1 MADSC
6 CWCIIEGEIG
16 VTRGTTISGLGRSG
30 RKLPKERGGVRA
42 CASIPIE
49 AKLQVANKRIH
60 QLEGQFADIQEMMR
74 QLKDTREA
82 TSGSNTSQSANIDD
96 GHEIDD
102 GNQDDVAKKL
112 NRIDRICLNWTRL
125 IPIGQ
130 YWTALC
136 INCLNCL
143 GTSWLPAIEDDL
155 NEPVVLWCANRDNP
169 VRENATLHFTADS
182 GLELKDV
189 DGTLIWSTH
198 TSALPVTRLNIS
210 DGANLML
217 LDSNDNVIWQSF
229 DYPTDTWLPNQ
240 NISSH
245 TGLTSSDSSS
255 NLGTGLFSLTVEEEV
270 PSNSLVAFFNSDPPQ
285 KYKSLPVGYLYNYF
299 GDYSSIEGFSN
310 NALFKVNRTAHRFL
324 YIRLEPNGHLNLY
337 QLPYYNETQRIAPLN
352 IFEQF
357 SESDC
362 DYPTVCGNY
371 GVCWE
376 EGLCSCPGAG
386 GNYSYFTQLQVLKPY
401 LGCRPVTPLSCK
413 DAHLHTF
420 LELNGVTYFNLV
432 FHYST
437 MDRDSCKKACLDNC
451 TCKAAFFSSGSCSLQ
466 SQLYSL
472 KSGAYNDSVTFI
484 KVQKQKHKRKLSLF
498 AVLVSTLSVGLV
510 IILVVSCYYYK
521 MLINWNNKEEEDKE
535 GDDQVIGALKRF
547 PFLELKSATR
557 DFQVRLGRG
566 GFGSVYEGDLADG
579 TKVAVKCLD
588 SIGQGRKEFLA
599 EVNTIGSSNHFNLVR
614 LIGYCAE
621 KSNRLLVYEHMCNGS
636 LDKWIFNPERTQVLG
651 WELRRKIIMGLAK
664 ALEYLH
670 ILCNPSIIHFDI
682 KPQNILLDGDF
693 NVKISDFGLAKLI
706 DRDQSQVLTVLK
718 GTPGYVAPELF
729 SGTNISV
736 KADVFSFGIVILEI
750 VFGRKNLDSTQS
762 CPLINVVKEKAQND
776 QLHDL
781 VDGHLENIQLQQE
794 EAVKMIKIGI
804 WCLQAHNTRPSIST
818 VLKVLEGSMD
828 LGPASEFCF
837 TTTLPT
843 ESHLRANS
851 AQLSTPPAA
860 SILSVLLVGIA
871 ASGISSNIKPCK
883 GPTAKSIKAQPPAAS
898 LIKLIKQPI
907 YQLEK
912 LSPSVPH
919 SGNST
924 VPHFHSGPPIVP
936 QSKPKVSPLSL
947 ITLTSL
953 PFSSPSDEISL
964 GDFASPL
971 SSYFVMQSSMT
982 LNPRRGFEKSETL
995 LGICAQF
1002 KR

>member
-1 MADSC
+1 MFVF
-6 CWCIIEGEIG
+6 GF
-16 VTRGTTISGLGRSG
+16 LKNRSSN
-30 RKLPKERGGVRA
+30 A
-42 CASIPIE
+42 I
-49 AKLQVANKRIH
+49 
-60 QLEGQFADIQEMMR
+60 
-74 QLKDTREA
+74 KD
-82 TSGSNTSQSANIDD
+82 GSFLVIA
-96 GHEIDD
+96 
-102 GNQDDVAKKL
+102 
-112 NRIDRICLNWTRL
+112 
-125 IPIGQ
+125 
-130 YWTALC
+130 
-136 INCLNCL
+136 
-143 GTSWLPAIEDDL
+143 WLPVYLFNNLA
-155 NEPVVLWCANRDNP
+155 EPVVLWCANRDNP

-189 DGTLIWSTH
+189 DGTLVWSTN

-217 LDSNDNVIWQSF
+217 LDSKDNVIWQSF

-240 NISSH
+240 KISSNK
-245 TGLTSSDSSS
+245 GLTSSNSSS
-255 NLGTGLFSLTVEEEV
+255 NLGTGLFSLTVEEED

-285 KYKSLPVGYLYNYF
+285 KYMSLPVGYLYSYF
-299 GDYSSIEGFSN
+299 QDYSSIEVFSN
-310 NALFKVNRTAHRFL
+310 NALFKVNRTEHRFL
-324 YIRLEPNGHLNLY
+324 YIRLEPNGHLYIY
-337 QLPYYNETQRIAPLN
+337 QLPYYNESQIIDSFNL
-352 IFEQF
+352 FGQD

-371 GVCWE
+371 GICSE
-376 EGLCSCPGAG
+376 NGLCSCPS
-386 GNYSYFTQLQVLKPY
+386 GNYSYFTQLQDLKPN
-401 LGCRPVTPLSCK
+401 LGCRPLTPLSCK

-420 LELNGVTYFNLV
+420 LELNRVTYFNFE
-432 FHYST
+432 FHYSK
-437 MDRDSCKKACLDNC
+437 MDRDSCKKACLDKC
-451 TCKAAFFSSGSCSLQ
+451 TCKAAFFSSGRCSLQ

-472 KSGAYNDSVTFI
+472 KYNGNNNSVAFI
-484 KVQKQKHKRKLSLF
+484 KVQNQDLSTKVRNQALKDKRKLTLV

-510 IILVVSCYYYK
+510 IILVGSCYYYN
-521 MLINWNNKEEEDKE
+521 MRINWNKEEEEEE

-557 DFQVRLGRG
+557 DFQVKLGRG

-636 LDKWIFNPERTQVLG
+636 LDKWIFNPERTQALG
-651 WELRRKIIMGLAK
+651 WEIRMKIIMGLAK
-664 ALEYLH
+664 GLEYLH

-762 CPLINVVKEKAQND
+762 CPLINVVKEKAEND
-776 QLHDL
+776 QLNDL
-781 VDGHLENIQLQQE
+781 VDGYLENIQFQKE

-804 WCLQAHNTRPSIST
+804 WCLQAHNTRPSILT
-818 VLKVLEGSMD
+818 ILKVLEGSMD

-837 TTTLPT
+837 ATMLPT
-843 ESHLRANS
+843 DESHLQANS

-860 SILSVLLVGIA
+860 SILS
-871 ASGISSNIKPCK
+871 
-883 GPTAKSIKAQPPAAS
+883 GP
-898 LIKLIKQPI
+898 
-907 YQLEK
+907 
-912 LSPSVPH
+912 
-919 SGNST
+919 
-924 VPHFHSGPPIVP
+924 
-936 QSKPKVSPLSL
+936 
-947 ITLTSL
+947 
-953 PFSSPSDEISL
+953 
-964 GDFASPL
+964 
-971 SSYFVMQSSMT
+971 
-982 LNPRRGFEKSETL
+982 R
-995 LGICAQF
+995 
-1002 KR
+1002 

>member
-1 MADSC
+1 MFVF
-6 CWCIIEGEIG
+6 G
-16 VTRGTTISGLGRSG
+16 
-30 RKLPKERGGVRA
+30 
-42 CASIPIE
+42 
-49 AKLQVANKRIH
+49 
-60 QLEGQFADIQEMMR
+60 F
-74 QLKDTREA
+74 LKN
-82 TSGSNTSQSANIDD
+82 SNGSFLVIA
-96 GHEIDD
+96 
-102 GNQDDVAKKL
+102 
-112 NRIDRICLNWTRL
+112 
-125 IPIGQ
+125 
-130 YWTALC
+130 
-136 INCLNCL
+136 
-143 GTSWLPAIEDDL
+143 WLPTFSDEGV
-155 NEPVVLWCANRDNP
+155 VVLWCANRDNP
-169 VRENATLHFTADS
+169 VRQNATIHFTADS

-189 DGTLIWSTH
+189 DGTLVWSTN
-198 TSALPVTRLNIS
+198 TSALSVTRLNIS

-240 NISSH
+240 NISSNKV
-245 TGLTSSDSSS
+245 LTSSNSSS
-255 NLGTGLFSLTVEEEV
+255 NFGTGLFSLTVEEED
-270 PSNSLVAFFNSDPPQ
+270 PYNRLVAFFNSDPPQ

-299 GDYSSIEGFSN
+299 QDYSSIEGFSN

-337 QLPYYNETQRIAPLN
+337 QLPYHYETQRIAPLN

-357 SESDC
+357 SESNC

-371 GVCWE
+371 GVCSE
-376 EGLCSCPGAG
+376 DGLCSCPGAG
-386 GNYSYFTQLQVLKPY
+386 GNYSYFTQLQDLKPN

-420 LELNGVTYFNLV
+420 LELNGVTYFIFE
-432 FHYST
+432 FHHLK

-451 TCKAAFFSSGSCSLQ
+451 TCKAAFFSPEGCSLQ

-472 KSGAYNDSVTFI
+472 KSNSNNNSVAFI
-484 KVQKQKHKRKLSLF
+484 KVQNQDLSLKVHNQAPKDERKLTLVY
-498 AVLVSTLSVGLV
+498 VLVSTLSVGLV

-521 MLINWNNKEEEDKE
+521 MRINWINKEEEE
-535 GDDQVIGALKRF
+535 GDDQVIGSLKRF

-557 DFQVRLGRG
+557 DFQVKLGRG

-599 EVNTIGSSNHFNLVR
+599 EVNTIGSINHFNLVR

-636 LDKWIFNPERTQVLG
+636 LDKWIFNPERTQILE
-651 WELRRKIIMGLAK
+651 WEIRRKIIMGLAK
-664 ALEYLH
+664 GLEYLH

-718 GTPGYVAPELF
+718 GTPGYLAPELF

-762 CPLINVVKEKAQND
+762 CPLINVVKEKAEND

-781 VDGHLENIQLQQE
+781 VDGYLENIQFQKE

-804 WCLQAHNTRPSIST
+804 WCLQAHNTRPSILT
-818 VLKVLEGSMD
+818 ILKVLEGSMD

-837 TTTLPT
+837 ATMLPT
-843 ESHLRANS
+843 DESHLQANS

-860 SILSVLLVGIA
+860 SILS
-871 ASGISSNIKPCK
+871 
-883 GPTAKSIKAQPPAAS
+883 GP
-898 LIKLIKQPI
+898 
-907 YQLEK
+907 
-912 LSPSVPH
+912 
-919 SGNST
+919 
-924 VPHFHSGPPIVP
+924 
-936 QSKPKVSPLSL
+936 
-947 ITLTSL
+947 
-953 PFSSPSDEISL
+953 
-964 GDFASPL
+964 
-971 SSYFVMQSSMT
+971 
-982 LNPRRGFEKSETL
+982 R
-995 LGICAQF
+995 
-1002 KR
+1002 

>member
-1 MADSC
+1 MHRKRQQVS
-6 CWCIIEGEIG
+6 
-16 VTRGTTISGLGRSG
+16 RKSGKCYSKPAAVGFYVQGIDDTFSSSSYSFLSLNSSTNHYQSWYNRYYASNNWLYPTKNWYYVDIRPILLSTHENTSAAFVFGFFINRSTNALKDG
-30 RKLPKERGGVRA
+30 FFLV
-42 CASIPIE
+42 ITL
-49 AKLQVANKRIH
+49 LQV
-60 QLEGQFADIQEMMR
+60 
-74 QLKDTREA
+74 DTR
-82 TSGSNTSQSANIDD
+82 NLPV
-96 GHEIDD
+96 
-102 GNQDDVAKKL
+102 DV
-112 NRIDRICLNWTRL
+112 I
-125 IPIGQ
+125 
-130 YWTALC
+130 
-136 INCLNCL
+136 
-143 GTSWLPAIEDDL
+143 
-155 NEPVVLWCANRDNP
+155 WCANRDNP
-169 VRENATLHFTADS
+169 VGENATLHFTANS

-189 DGTLIWSTH
+189 DGTLVWSTN

-240 NISSH
+240 KISSNKGLISSNSAYNLR
-245 TGLTSSDSSS
+245 TGLY
-255 NLGTGLFSLTVEEEV
+255 SLTVEEG
-270 PSNSLVAFFNSDPPQ
+270 PSNSLVAFINSDPPK
-285 KYKSLPVGYLYNYF
+285 KYKSLPVFYYNYF
-299 GDYSSIEGFSN
+299 QDYSSIEVFSN
-310 NALFKVNRTAHRFL
+310 NALFRVNKTVHRFL

-337 QLPYYNETQRIAPLN
+337 RLPNYNESQTIASFN
-352 IFEQF
+352 IFDAI
-357 SESDC
+357 ESNC

-371 GVCWE
+371 GVCSE
-376 EGLCSCPGAG
+376 NGLCSCPG
-386 GNYSYFTQLQVLKPY
+386 GNYRYFTPLQVLEPN

-420 LELNGVTYFNLV
+420 LELNEVTYFNLEP
-432 FHYST
+432 HHSK
-437 MDRDSCKKACLDNC
+437 MDKDSCRKACLDNC
-451 TCKAAFFSSGSCSLQ
+451 TCKAAIFSSGSCSLH

-472 KSGAYNDSVTFI
+472 KYTADNHCVTFI
-484 KVQKQKHKRKLSLF
+484 KVQKRTLKHKRKLCLVST
-498 AVLVSTLSVGLV
+498 LVSTLSVGLV

-521 MLINWNNKEEEDKE
+521 MRIKWNNKEEEEE
-535 GDDQVIGALKRF
+535 GDDQVIGSLKRF
-547 PFLELKSATR
+547 PFLELKSATW
-557 DFQVRLGRG
+557 DFQVKLGRG

-599 EVNTIGSSNHFNLVR
+599 EVNTIGNINHFNLVR

-651 WELRRKIIMGLAK
+651 WEIRRKIIMGLAK
-664 ALEYLH
+664 GLEYLH

-750 VFGRKNLDSTQS
+750 VFGRQNLDSTKS
-762 CPLINVVKEKAQND
+762 YPLIDVVKEMAEND

-781 VDGHLENIQLQQE
+781 VDGYLEDIQYQKE

-818 VLKVLEGSMD
+818 VLKVLEGSLD

-837 TTTLPT
+837 ATTLPT

-860 SILSVLLVGIA
+860 TILS
-871 ASGISSNIKPCK
+871 
-883 GPTAKSIKAQPPAAS
+883 GP
-898 LIKLIKQPI
+898 
-907 YQLEK
+907 
-912 LSPSVPH
+912 
-919 SGNST
+919 
-924 VPHFHSGPPIVP
+924 
-936 QSKPKVSPLSL
+936 
-947 ITLTSL
+947 
-953 PFSSPSDEISL
+953 
-964 GDFASPL
+964 
-971 SSYFVMQSSMT
+971 
-982 LNPRRGFEKSETL
+982 R
-995 LGICAQF
+995 
-1002 KR
+1002 

>member
-1 MADSC
+1 MYSFK
-6 CWCIIEGEIG
+6 CWMVFHLFLLLLLPQFSYSSDTSLSLNSSANLYQSWYNRYENAYNWYCGDYYTECYIRPILSISTYENAYTRFVFGFFKN
-16 VTRGTTISGLGRSG
+16 RGTNAI
-30 RKLPKERGGVRA
+30 
-42 CASIPIE
+42 
-49 AKLQVANKRIH
+49 
-60 QLEGQFADIQEMMR
+60 
-74 QLKDTREA
+74 KD
-82 TSGSNTSQSANIDD
+82 GSFLVIA
-96 GHEIDD
+96 
-102 GNQDDVAKKL
+102 
-112 NRIDRICLNWTRL
+112 
-125 IPIGQ
+125 
-130 YWTALC
+130 
-136 INCLNCL
+136 
-143 GTSWLPAIEDDL
+143 WLPADEL
-155 NEPVVLWCANRDNP
+155 TETVVLWCANRDNP

-189 DGTLIWSTH
+189 DGTLVWSTN

-240 NISSH
+240 NISSNK
-245 TGLTSSDSSS
+245 GLTSSNSSS
-255 NLGTGLFSLTVEEEV
+255 NLGTGLYSLTVEEEG
-270 PSNSLVAFFNSDPPQ
+270 PSYSLIAFLNSDPPQ
-285 KYKSLPVGYLYNYF
+285 KYKTQPLESSYLN
-299 GDYSSIEGFSN
+299 DYSSMEGFSN
-310 NALFKVNRTAHRFL
+310 NVLFKVNRAVHRFP

-337 QLPYYNETQRIAPLN
+337 QLPYYYESRRIAPLS
-352 IFEQF
+352 IFDA
-357 SESDC
+357 SEINC

-371 GVCWE
+371 GICSE
-376 EGLCSCPGAG
+376 NGLCSCPG
-386 GNYSYFTQLQVLKPY
+386 GNSSYFTQLQVLKPS
-401 LGCRPVTPLSCK
+401 LGCSPITPLSCK

-420 LELNGVTYFNLV
+420 LELNGVTYFNLLS
-432 FHYST
+432 HHSQ
-437 MDRDSCKKACLDNC
+437 MDKDSCKKACLDNC
-451 TCKAAFFSSGSCSLQ
+451 ICKAAFFSPVGCSLQ

-472 KSGAYNDSVTFI
+472 KFTAYSDFVTFI
-484 KVQKQKHKRKLSLF
+484 KVQNQDLSIKVHNQAPKDKRNLILV
-498 AVLVSTLSVGLV
+498 AILVSTLSVGLV

-521 MLINWNNKEEEDKE
+521 MRKNRNNMEEEE

-557 DFQVRLGRG
+557 DFQIKLGRG

-621 KSNRLLVYEHMCNGS
+621 KSNRFLVYEHMCNGS

-664 ALEYLH
+664 GLEYLH

-706 DRDQSQVLTVLK
+706 NRDQSQVLTVLK

-781 VDGHLENIQLQQE
+781 VDGYLENIQLQQE

-837 TTTLPT
+837 AMLPT
-843 ESHLRANS
+843 ESHIRANS

-860 SILSVLLVGIA
+860 SILS
-871 ASGISSNIKPCK
+871 
-883 GPTAKSIKAQPPAAS
+883 GP
-898 LIKLIKQPI
+898 
-907 YQLEK
+907 
-912 LSPSVPH
+912 
-919 SGNST
+919 
-924 VPHFHSGPPIVP
+924 
-936 QSKPKVSPLSL
+936 
-947 ITLTSL
+947 
-953 PFSSPSDEISL
+953 
-964 GDFASPL
+964 
-971 SSYFVMQSSMT
+971 
-982 LNPRRGFEKSETL
+982 R
-995 LGICAQF
+995 
-1002 KR
+1002 